1 MAAGK
6 PACQPADAIKKLRRN
21 GVLNSNIELKAISLS
36 ESISIQQIPQSAQHA
51 SFFFTVSGTIG

>member
-21 GVLNSNIELKAISLS
+21 GVLNSIIDLKAIGLS
-36 ESISIQQIPQSAQHA
+36 ESISIQQIPKSAQHA
-51 SFFFTVSGTIG
+51 SFFFTISGTIR

>member
-36 ESISIQQIPQSAQHA
+36 ESISIQQITQPSQHA